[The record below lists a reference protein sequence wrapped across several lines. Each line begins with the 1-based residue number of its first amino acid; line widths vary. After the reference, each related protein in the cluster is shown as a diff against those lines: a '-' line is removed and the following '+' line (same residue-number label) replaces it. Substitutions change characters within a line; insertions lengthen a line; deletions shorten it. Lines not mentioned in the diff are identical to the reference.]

1 MPRPGLFPILKAA
14 GLLAALLA
22 CSAGS
27 LRAEIYYW
35 KDAKGVMHMTD
46 RKTTEAAQKGT
57 VIDTTGASA
66 ASPGADRKA
75 RLATMLTGIRRKA
88 QMAPLQQ
95 IVAEYRRSHSYSTAD
110 YFVCVDM
117 ALELSNILKTKGFVP
132 IVVAGNITADTIGL
146 PPASLRKMFDHAWVV
161 VELEDGAS
169 LALEATGGFAV
180 DEKVPHFEYYYQG
193 LAFDNPRQA
202 KETDALIRS
211 ANDNCKAAAVLVDA
225 WNAKF
230 AGRAM
235 SPEGSEVKGRMDA
248 KVAECTDSAAQYEE
262 LIKRQYRTFY

>member
-1 MPRPGLFPILKAA
+1 MTRPGRLSLLKTA
-14 GLLAALLA
+14 GLIAALLA
-22 CSAGS
+22 CSAVS
-27 LRAEIYYW
+27 LPAEIYYW
-35 KDAKGVMHMTD
+35 KDAKGVVHMTD
-46 RKTTEAAQKGT
+46 RKTPEAAQKGK
-57 VIDTTGASA
+57 VIETGGPA
-66 ASPGADRKA
+66 AACPGADRKA
-75 RLATMLTGIRRKA
+75 RLEAMLTGIRRKA
-88 QMAPLQQ
+88 QLVPLQQ

-132 IVVAGNITADTIGL
+132 IVVAGNITSDTVGL
-146 PPASLRKMFDHAWVV
+146 PPSALRKMFDHAWVV

-202 KETDALIRS
+202 KETDALIHG

-230 AGRAM
+230 AGKSM

-248 KVAECTDSAAQYEE
+248 KVAECTNSATQYEE